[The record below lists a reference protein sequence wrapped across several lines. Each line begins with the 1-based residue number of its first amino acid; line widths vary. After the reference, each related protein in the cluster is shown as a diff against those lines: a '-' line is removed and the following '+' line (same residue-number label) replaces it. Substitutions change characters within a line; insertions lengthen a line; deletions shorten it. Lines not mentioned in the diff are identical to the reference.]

1 MAAVPLSFLT
11 LKQASAPGRTFTQS
25 FTIRTFSRGPNS
37 LKGGLRYSFR
47 SQRYETFF
55 ILPSGLRKCQVFLD
69 KYRKHGG
76 IFPGFSMHDSLN
88 YAHPKLGINH

>member
-1 MAAVPLSFLT
+1 MAAVPLSFIAFLI
-11 LKQASAPGRTFTQS
+11 ASAPGRTFTNPNPFGLS
-25 FTIRTFSRGPNS
+25 AVDPNS
-37 LKGGLRYSFR
+37 LQGGIRYSFR

-69 KYRKHGG
+69 KYRNHGG